1 MISISFKSF
10 FRSRSRKGR
19 ERKKKKSEIRNR
31 MERLLFQ
38 RYMYA
43 RYTYVYIYRY
53 DPASMTGHCIR
64 GIHAERLLHASEYAF
79 TRRQTPM
86 FGFSSTAL
94 AEIHRI
100 HAIRPIFAARESM
113 LISYMRF
120 VDGKLKGGYWLV
132 IGPSPPISV
141 IPLDYNGARRYWIS
155 NWRCGC
161 VDVPKCICIS
171 LPPSPLP
178 LSLRVVV
185 L

>member
-1 MISISFKSF
+1 
-10 FRSRSRKGR
+10 
-19 ERKKKKSEIRNR
+19 

-38 RYMYA
+38 RYMYI
-43 RYTYVYIYRY
+43 RYTYVYVYRY

-64 GIHAERLLHASEYAF
+64 GIRAERLLHASEYAF

-171 LPPSPLP
+171 PPPLP